1 MNAQNTPLLL
11 RQRLL
16 AAWLTRQKRRRG
28 GIKPVTLR
36 QPQPP
41 NPEAEAA
48 FRALWSLVATGARH
62 PVRLDYDL
70 PYPKIDFLNWLCDF
84 QGLVAHGSPLSGL
97 ERLEPIRRSSDTS
110 EFGNRQQIFA
120 TPDAPWALWFAILNR
135 ERFSRTHNICL
146 RIGPR
151 RGAWVKGYYFHLTRD
166 LTPETAFAPGAV
178 YLCRA
183 EDFPSRHRLPLD
195 RLLGLEFEEWGSAQ
209 PVQPLA
215 WLPVTPADFPYLN
228 AVEFIL

>member
-1 MNAQNTPLLL
+1 MDSL
-11 RQRLL
+11 RNQMLKT
-16 AAWLTRQKRRRG
+16 WLTQAKRRRG
-28 GIKPVTLR
+28 GTKPVTLR
-36 QPQPP
+36 HPKPP
-41 NPEAEAA
+41 APEAEAA
-48 FRALWSLVATGARH
+48 FRALWTPVETAASR

-70 PYPKIDFLNWLCDF
+70 PFPKADFLNWLCDF
-84 QGLVAHGSPLSGL
+84 QGLVAHGSPVAGL
-97 ERLEPIRRSSDTS
+97 EVLTPVRRSHDTS

-135 ERFSRTHNICL
+135 ERFTRTHNICL
-146 RIGPR
+146 RVGPR

-166 LTPETAFAPGAV
+166 LRLETAFAPGAI

-183 EDFPSRHRLPLD
+183 EDFPSRHRLPFD
-195 RLLGLEFEEWGSAQ
+195 RLLSLEFEEWGSEE

-215 WLPVTPADFPYLN
+215 WLPVTPQDFPFLD